1 MAAQNADVAQRGIP
15 TLFYVS
21 LRVIVWAPGMG
32 TQTPTGF
39 CTPAVPGC
47 GGVGE
52 QGLRLQYRGYEQ
64 HRRLFQRT
72 AHLLKWWGSLYRE
85 MGAGGWGRENA
96 ATGHGLSKPSI
107 RLANCWSC
115 DVQEASSLEGVG
127 WGELDLL

>member
-1 MAAQNADVAQRGIP
+1 MAAQNADVAQRGIL

-32 TQTPTGF
+32 PQTPTGL
-39 CTPAVPGC
+39 CTPAVSGC

-85 MGAGGWGRENA
+85 MGARGWGLGERKCCHRA
-96 ATGHGLSKPSI
+96 WALQAVRQISK
-107 RLANCWSC
+107 
-115 DVQEASSLEGVG
+115 
-127 WGELDLL
+127 LLVT